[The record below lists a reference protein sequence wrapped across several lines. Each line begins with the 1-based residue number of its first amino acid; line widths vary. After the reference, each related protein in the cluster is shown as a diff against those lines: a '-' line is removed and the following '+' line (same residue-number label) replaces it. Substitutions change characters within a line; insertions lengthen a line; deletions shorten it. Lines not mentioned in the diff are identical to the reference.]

1 MQNGAERKEL
11 FWEKMGETL
20 ISTAAGA
27 FSRSLQLSAPLS
39 AMLQKAPLLSATLV
53 AVFQCVR
60 TNFAAV
66 TLLSYGSNFE

>member
-11 FWEKMGETL
+11 FGEKMGETL
-20 ISTAAGA
+20 ISAAAGA

-60 TNFAAV
+60 AP
-66 TLLSYGSNFE
+66 TLRP